1 MRHDDQTTTMAPL
14 VSCRGTGDDDPQGD
28 EDSAEDAGLP
38 EPLASLQRPSRE
50 GYRRFYEF

>member
-14 VSCRGTGDDDPQGD
+14 VSYKGTGDDDPQGD

-38 EPLASLQRPSRE
+38 EPLASLQGPSRD